1 VERGLDKSG
10 IRLFGA
16 GDITDDDLLNNMGD
30 LALGIETAYFYS
42 AAHPSEKNKAFVE
55 GMKQANNGMRA
66 NFFGVSGYDGMHL
79 IYEAIRK
86 TGGKTDGNSFIGAVK
101 GMSWESPRGPMT
113 IDPETRDV
121 ISNVYM
127 RRVER
132 VNGELWNIEFATVEN
147 VKDRSKRRRN
157 SCLWSRDGGCGA
169 TAQAAGRGLPPIRR
183 VPATPAARGPQQ
195 GEGRGDGQTSADM
208 MTYKSQTKCVPGRMR
223 SPVSCSSCLHTISR
237 LPIPR

>member
-1 VERGLDKSG
+1 MRQFVERGLDKSG

-30 LALGIETAYFYS
+30 VALGIETAYFYS
-42 AAHPSEKNKAFVE
+42 AAHPSDKNKAFVE
-55 GMKQANNGMRA
+55 GVKQANNGMRA

-86 TGGKTDGNSFIGAVK
+86 TGGKTDGDSFIGAVK

-121 ISNVYM
+121 ISNIYM
-127 RRVER
+127 RRVKR

-147 VKDRSKRRRN
+147 VKDPVK
-157 SCLWSRDGGCGA
+157 
-169 TAQAAGRGLPPIRR
+169 AA
-183 VPATPAARGPQQ
+183 
-195 GEGRGDGQTSADM
+195 
-208 MTYKSQTKCVPGRMR
+208 KK
-223 SPVSCSSCLHTISR
+223 
-237 LPIPR
+237 